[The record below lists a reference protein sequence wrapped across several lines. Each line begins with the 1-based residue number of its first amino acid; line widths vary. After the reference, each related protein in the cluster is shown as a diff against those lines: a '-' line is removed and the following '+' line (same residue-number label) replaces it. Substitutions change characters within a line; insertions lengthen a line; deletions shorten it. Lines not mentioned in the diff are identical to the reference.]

1 MEEYAG
7 VFYGPVELRK
17 VKTDLDSGF
26 KQVTR
31 DLCSPHL
38 FGLGKRAVGRR
49 DIAGNYVYICL
60 TEKLEQLPQQTIGG
74 ALESAAGKTQCIRKI
89 ATRRSL
95 ALQYSASIGYT
106 PGRVREVR

>member
-7 VFYGPVELRK
+7 VFYGPAELRK

-31 DLCSPHL
+31 GFRSRHL
-38 FGLGKRAVGRR
+38 LDAGKGAVKRR

-60 TEKLEQLPQQTIGG
+60 TEKLEQLPQQAIGG
-74 ALESAAGKTQCIRKI
+74 ALGSAAGKTQCIRKI
-89 ATRRSL
+89 APRRNL